1 MCIPGCSSIWASCMA
16 KFHSHA
22 DKNSQPWNHIQK
34 VKEGEIFDELPTFRK
49 KMLAS
54 FTGVKPRHEGIDLI
68 PQMVSVNDHQGDK
81 TIDQSLHDVRK
92 LA

>member
-1 MCIPGCSSIWASCMA
+1 MA
-16 KFHSHA
+16 KLHSHA

-34 VKEGEIFDELPTFRK
+34 VKEAEILDELPTLGK

-54 FTGVKPRHEGIDLI
+54 FTGVKPRHEGIDLVS
-68 PQMVSVNDHQGDK
+68 QMVPIDNHQGDESVDK
-81 TIDQSLHDVRK
+81 NSHDVGE